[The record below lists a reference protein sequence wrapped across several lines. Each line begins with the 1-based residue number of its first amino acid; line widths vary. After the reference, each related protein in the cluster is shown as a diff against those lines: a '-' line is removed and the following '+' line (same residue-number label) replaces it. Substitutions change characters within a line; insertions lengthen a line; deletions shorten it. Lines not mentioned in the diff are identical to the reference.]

1 MQPPARRTSGSGTRS
16 VRIRTRHPCT
26 KRHGRSR
33 NASPSES
40 SAGRCPMRCS
50 ARRNIRPAPG
60 PTGRAKPDSQ
70 KSRAA
75 ARESSA
81 EKHPVQ
87 HIRQLEDCQNKN
99 AKKIRAG
106 QQMAPCQTAASR
118 EKSVCHMHIGS
129 LLRMRAHPGKTAEA
143 PGKRPE
149 RHGKGASP
157 PKRAGQTS
165 CHPAARLSKKRQANR
180 KRASERIPVQCG
192 CHACPSAL
200 VSAAVQLGSAE
211 SRSAAPAGLSEVP
224 AASRQKP
231 PPPMHFQRV
240 RIPAELYRSEKP
252 KRRKRPT

>member
-1 MQPPARRTSGSGTRS
+1 MPTGARCGAPRGGT
-16 VRIRTRHPCT
+16 
-26 KRHGRSR
+26 
-33 NASPSES
+33 
-40 SAGRCPMRCS
+40 S
-50 ARRNIRPAPG
+50 ARRPVRP
-60 PTGRAKPDSQ
+60 GRAKPDSQ

-75 ARESSA
+75 AREGSA

-99 AKKIRAG
+99 AKKSG
-106 QQMAPCQTAASR
+106 QGSRWLHVKRQPPGAKSIAKKSMPGLRHSRQAYRGASGQNFPAASQ
-118 EKSVCHMHIGS
+118 EKSVCRMHIGS

-211 SRSAAPAGLSEVP
+211 SRSAAPAGLAEVP

>member
-1 MQPPARRTSGSGTRS
+1 MQKKSGQGSRWLHVKRQPPG
-16 VRIRTRHPCT
+16 
-26 KRHGRSR
+26 
-33 NASPSES
+33 
-40 SAGRCPMRCS
+40 
-50 ARRNIRPAPG
+50 
-60 PTGRAKPDSQ
+60 AKS
-70 KSRAA
+70 
-75 ARESSA
+75 
-81 EKHPVQ
+81 
-87 HIRQLEDCQNKN
+87 I
-99 AKKIRAG
+99 AKKSMPGLRHSRQAYRG
-106 QQMAPCQTAASR
+106 TSEQNFPAASR
-118 EKSVCHMHIGS
+118 EKSVCRMHIGS

-211 SRSAAPAGLSEVP
+211 SRSAAPAGLAEVP